1 MAKPSANFAYTECG
15 WSTLKWA
22 GCCGM
27 PLSGFDVYVSTV
39 GGIRLTEPAADL
51 AIELAVASARREK
64 ALDAH
69 LAAIGEI
76 SLAGEI
82 RAVSGA
88 SQRATEGARLGYT
101 TVIDASAL
109 HLREAVRRAFASAH
123 DEKLDV
129 PGF

>member
-1 MAKPSANFAYTECG
+1 MLLAVLERR
-15 WSTLKWA
+15 
-22 GCCGM
+22 CGM

-51 AIELAVASARREK
+51 AIALAVASARREK

-88 SQRATEGARLGYT
+88 AQRAAEAARLGYT
-101 TVIDASAL
+101 TVVDASAL
-109 HLREAVRRAFASAH
+109 HLREAVRLAFASAH
-123 DEKLDV
+123 DDALDV
-129 PGF
+129 PEF